1 VLDHMQR
8 RMLALVD
15 GMVVNPAR
23 MRENL
28 ELTCGALFSQRVLL
42 ALVAAGST
50 RDDAYRIV
58 QGLAQRALDERTPL
72 RELLAADPVGA
83 DLDLDTIFDYA
94 PFVRYA
100 REIVARLDEIA

>member
-1 VLDHMQR
+1 MQR

-28 ELTCGALFSQRVLL
+28 ELTYGALFCQRVLL

-50 RDDAYRIV
+50 
-58 QGLAQRALDERTPL
+58 P
-72 RELLAADPVGA
+72 
-83 DLDLDTIFDYA
+83 
-94 PFVRYA
+94 
-100 REIVARLDEIA
+100 